1 MKKHLIL
8 TALVC
13 LSGFL
18 RVNAQETSGTVGTN
32 ITWRFQ
38 DNTLIFS
45 GSGSINSRPWLH
57 LADQVQ
63 KIVIEEGITTISA
76 WGAFTGHRQLKKVV
90 FPKSLISI
98 ATATAFAECYALDS
112 IVFPENLTSFG
123 TWTFYLCYSLSSV
136 VIPKG
141 VTVIGFSAFY
151 VCRNLRKVTNFALT
165 PQPVDW
171 DAFAGVDLSKG
182 VLYVPSEAVET
193 YKTAPAWSAFGKILS
208 IKDRPATLSALTV
221 TPQGSTYPVLSPPFH
236 PDTLSY
242 TATVSALTER
252 VTITAIPTNAEATV
266 DGAGNKSLNVGDT
279 PFQLTVTEEDETQ
292 KTYTISVHRLSND
305 AALQSLSISGQN
317 LLPAFN
323 PNTVNYTVTVPNQV
337 TGITVNAAANHS
349 LATVTG
355 TGNQTLTV
363 GDNPFPVKVTAEDST
378 VKTYTVTVHRVS
390 SDATLKTLTLNNGDI
405 PFGFDPA
412 ILNHTV
418 TVPYSVSGITIAATA
433 NHLLATVTGHTGLQ
447 FLNIRDNPFKIIVT
461 AEDGTEKTYI
471 LNIYRLPQEPAIPQE
486 SAILRKSATLPESP
500 DTLRIKAIIY
510 SDGTVSITQNMGV
523 FSVTYETYNPSFI
536 AFYMDTVPNNVH
548 FMVSEVVNYTTA
560 TIYFDDSVAL
570 SETVYHRFPLTLLY
584 PDRSFKQYDIHIT
597 RLSRNPYLQS
607 VNISPGALVPTFA
620 PNIFDY
626 SATVGYSTDSITLS
640 YYKAHVVTTV
650 NVTVNGSWSPYYSP
664 KSLAVGEN
672 TILIRTVS
680 EDELATALYTL
691 AVRRRSNDATLKS
704 LTLNGGDI
712 PLEFDP
718 ATSGYTV
725 TVPYSVLSIM
735 ADAETN
741 HDFAEITAGT
751 GEHPLSVGNNT
762 LSVAVT
768 AEDADFTGTYTVTV
782 RRRSNDATLKSLLLN
797 SGDIP
802 LEFDPASF
810 SYPVTVPNSVSGITV
825 HAETNH
831 ESAEISAGA
840 GEHPLSVGNNTL
852 SVAVTAEDADFTET
866 YTLAIYRLSSDA
878 TLKSLTLNNGDIPFG
893 FDPAILNYT
902 VSVPYSVLS
911 IMADAETNHDF
922 AEITAGTGEHPLSVG
937 DNTLSVAVTAEDAD
951 FTGTYSVT
959 VRRRSNDA
967 TLKSLLLNSGDIPLE
982 FDPATFSYP
991 VITVPYSID
1000 SIKIDAETSYDS
1012 AKITAGTGEHPLSV
1026 GDNTLSVAVTAED
1039 ADFTETYTLAVR
1051 RRSNDATLK
1060 SLALN
1065 DGDILLEFDPA
1076 VFSYTVWGP
1085 SSVPGITVDAETN
1098 HEFAKITAGT
1108 GYHLLT
1114 YGNNI
1119 FEIKVTSEDGTVET
1133 YTVTVI
1139 HTSNDATLKSL
1150 TLNNGVIPLPFRPG
1164 IFKYKVEVEDE
1175 VSDIVIACEANH
1187 PEATVSGADAC
1198 HLNYGDNV
1206 FPVTVTAEDRITDKD
1221 TTTLVYTIT
1230 VHRINNDATLKY
1242 LVTAPV
1248 ELVPPFDPDITQY
1261 TASVPYPFSSVR
1273 MDFEVNY
1280 PLAELWTADELEQ
1293 PGIKPLNVG
1302 ENVFGI
1308 GVFSETKKYYRAYWV
1323 RITREAAPT
1332 GFHEAGKPAAVHV
1345 YTANGWLHV
1354 NTPAAERINI
1364 YSVTGTLLYS
1374 FDKPAG
1380 AFTLHLSPVLI
1391 VKGSSGW
1398 TGKLGSNLSLQINL

>member
-18 RVNAQETSGTVGTN
+18 RVNAQETSGTVGAN

-63 KIVIEEGITTISA
+63 KIVIEEGITTVSA

-98 ATATAFAECYALDS
+98 AIATAFAECYALDS
-112 IVFPENLTSFG
+112 IVFPENLTSLG

-141 VTVIGFSAFY
+141 VTVIGYSAFY
-151 VCRNLRKVTNFALT
+151 VCRNLRKITDFALT

-182 VLYVPSEAVET
+182 VLYVPSESVEA

-236 PDTLSY
+236 PDTLNY

-266 DGAGNKSLNVGDT
+266 DGADNKSLNVGDT

-292 KTYTISVHRLSND
+292 KTCTISVHRLSND

-390 SDATLKTLTLNNGDI
+390 NDATLKT
-405 PFGFDPA
+405 
-412 ILNHTV
+412 
-418 TVPYSVSGITIAATA
+418 
-433 NHLLATVTGHTGLQ
+433 
-447 FLNIRDNPFKIIVT
+447 
-461 AEDGTEKTYI
+461 
-471 LNIYRLPQEPAIPQE
+471 
-486 SAILRKSATLPESP
+486 
-500 DTLRIKAIIY
+500 
-510 SDGTVSITQNMGV
+510 
-523 FSVTYETYNPSFI
+523 
-536 AFYMDTVPNNVH
+536 
-548 FMVSEVVNYTTA
+548 
-560 TIYFDDSVAL
+560 
-570 SETVYHRFPLTLLY
+570 
-584 PDRSFKQYDIHIT
+584 
-597 RLSRNPYLQS
+597 
-607 VNISPGALVPTFA
+607 
-620 PNIFDY
+620 
-626 SATVGYSTDSITLS
+626 
-640 YYKAHVVTTV
+640 
-650 NVTVNGSWSPYYSP
+650 
-664 KSLAVGEN
+664 
-672 TILIRTVS
+672 
-680 EDELATALYTL
+680 
-691 AVRRRSNDATLKS
+691 
-704 LTLNGGDI
+704 
-712 PLEFDP
+712 
-718 ATSGYTV
+718 
-725 TVPYSVLSIM
+725 
-735 ADAETN
+735 
-741 HDFAEITAGT
+741 
-751 GEHPLSVGNNT
+751 
-762 LSVAVT
+762 
-768 AEDADFTGTYTVTV
+768 
-782 RRRSNDATLKSLLLN
+782 
-797 SGDIP
+797 
-802 LEFDPASF
+802 
-810 SYPVTVPNSVSGITV
+810 
-825 HAETNH
+825 
-831 ESAEISAGA
+831 
-840 GEHPLSVGNNTL
+840 
-852 SVAVTAEDADFTET
+852 
-866 YTLAIYRLSSDA
+866 
-878 TLKSLTLNNGDIPFG
+878 
-893 FDPAILNYT
+893 
-902 VSVPYSVLS
+902 
-911 IMADAETNHDF
+911 
-922 AEITAGTGEHPLSVG
+922 
-937 DNTLSVAVTAEDAD
+937 
-951 FTGTYSVT
+951 
-959 VRRRSNDA
+959 
-967 TLKSLLLNSGDIPLE
+967 
-982 FDPATFSYP
+982 
-991 VITVPYSID
+991 
-1000 SIKIDAETSYDS
+1000 
-1012 AKITAGTGEHPLSV
+1012 
-1026 GDNTLSVAVTAED
+1026 
-1039 ADFTETYTLAVR
+1039 
-1051 RRSNDATLK
+1051 
-1060 SLALN
+1060 LALN
-1065 DGDILLEFDPA
+1065 DGDILPEFDPA
-1076 VFSYTVWGP
+1076 VFSYTVWSP

-1114 YGNNI
+1114 CGNNT

-1164 IFKYKVEVEDE
+1164 ILKYKVEVEDE

-1187 PEATVSGADAC
+1187 PEAAVSGADAC
-1198 HLNYGDNV
+1198 HLNYGD
-1206 FPVTVTAEDRITDKD
+1206 
-1221 TTTLVYTIT
+1221 
-1230 VHRINNDATLKY
+1230 
-1242 LVTAPV
+1242 
-1248 ELVPPFDPDITQY
+1248 
-1261 TASVPYPFSSVR
+1261 
-1273 MDFEVNY
+1273 
-1280 PLAELWTADELEQ
+1280 
-1293 PGIKPLNVG
+1293 
-1302 ENVFGI
+1302 NVFGI

-1345 YTANGWLHV
+1345 YTANGWLHADS
-1354 NTPAAERINI
+1354 PAAERINI